1 MFAQLVNRFYRD
13 SHGVGILARSCFFL
27 KQTNLAADFSLV
39 VGSTVP
45 ALSVLCYLT
54 SFLSSTLTIVFKQFR
69 NFEIGILKEA
79 IMV

>member
-1 MFAQLVNRFYRD
+1 MCAQLVNRFYRA
-13 SHGVGILARSCFFL
+13 SHGIFARSCSFL
-27 KQTNLAADFSLV
+27 KQTNLAADFSIV
-39 VGSTVP
+39 VESTVP